1 MHAMR
6 IDAPRAREQPREHR
20 CHPQNGGRRSNL
32 RMDGGKAAAVTV
44 ALGCARVHTAA
55 LGACATE
62 PGSAAR
68 AAIRADYI
76 AGAQLEGAPAPAAV
90 TAAPAIAAA
99 AAATSPVGPAPA
111 TAAVLWVGSEDG
123 PVSLGE
129 LLLRELPADF
139 PSRGAVRR
147 AIKRGRRAARSASCA
162 QIARLGWPGAVF
174 RVLFG
179 PEIPKFDG

>member
-1 MHAMR
+1 
-6 IDAPRAREQPREHR
+6 
-20 CHPQNGGRRSNL
+20 
-32 RMDGGKAAAVTV
+32 VTV

-68 AAIRADYI
+68 AANRADYI

-90 TAAPAIAAA
+90 TAPAIAAA
-99 AAATSPVGPAPA
+99 AASPVGPAPA

-123 PVSLGE
+123 LVSLGE

-147 AIKRGRRAARSASCA
+147 AIKRGRRVARSASCA
-162 QIARLGWPGAVF
+162 QIARLGWPGFLRAF
-174 RVLFG
+174 WTG
-179 PEIPKFDG
+179 NP